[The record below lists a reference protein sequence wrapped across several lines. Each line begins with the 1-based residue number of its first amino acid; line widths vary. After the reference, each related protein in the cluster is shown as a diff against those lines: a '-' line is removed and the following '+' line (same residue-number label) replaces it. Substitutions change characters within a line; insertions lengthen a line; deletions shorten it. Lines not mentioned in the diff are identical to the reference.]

1 MANSKAFREK
11 KETAFEL
18 FIGGKTC
25 PKELASTVGC
35 SPITVARWIKAGKWD
50 KLESEERKL
59 DRDIS
64 IARRKALITALKAYA
79 ESPADTALQSLVSLI
94 RQEQKRE
101 EPAKE
106 LCNYIVKFLD
116 QATDFMIEKEHTA
129 LLKSFQAIVMEL
141 AEYLRVRNG

>member
-1 MANSKAFREK
+1 M
-11 KETAFEL
+11 
-18 FIGGKTC
+18 
-25 PKELASTVGC
+25 GC

-106 LCNYIVKFLD
+106 LCNYIVKF
-116 QATDFMIEKEHTA
+116 FRPSH
-129 LLKSFQAIVMEL
+129 
-141 AEYLRVRNG
+141 